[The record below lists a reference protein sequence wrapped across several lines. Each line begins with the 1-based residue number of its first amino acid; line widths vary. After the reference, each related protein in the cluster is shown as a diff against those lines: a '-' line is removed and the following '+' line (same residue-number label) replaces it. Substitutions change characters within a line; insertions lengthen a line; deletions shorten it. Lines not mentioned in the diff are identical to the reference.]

1 MSEKNNS
8 EITKTSQ
15 GLTQQKPMLPFSF
28 SIHRTAIRIYFA
40 LQRVSLSLL
49 AIVYLLISN
58 LRHTY
63 LFWVTQEY
71 NGLAGLFFL
80 LYDLLARFCYS
91 YCAWRMEFYPIFQF
105 VHCSLCH
112 VCNKTVNDFCGLINH
127 IKKIHKD
134 EYHYNNISGQD
145 RRNVNCT

>member
-63 LFWVTQEY
+63 LFWVTQVY
-71 NGLAGLFFL
+71 NRLAGLFFCCMICWLDSATPTAPGGWNSIPFSNSSIAHSVMYAIRL
-80 LYDLLARFCYS
+80 LTTFADLS
-91 YCAWRMEFYPIFQF
+91 I
-105 VHCSLCH
+105 
-112 VCNKTVNDFCGLINH
+112 T
-127 IKKIHKD
+127 
-134 EYHYNNISGQD
+134 
-145 RRNVNCT
+145 